1 MNVHFLNILLD
12 FIIMWIKYWWQWLM
26 THWGALSRR
35 KKAGKFKNVPFVLTD
50 GPVKG
55 TKVEPIACC
64 RTVKQNVSSWLFIKQ
79 SLYTNLNQKVW
90 GHPRSHGCM
99 ELKSI
104 SYKIN
109 FVINFLGSWQN
120 SCSIAIS
127 QSHVTVASVEIFV
140 FKIYKQ
146 TKVRFS

>member
-1 MNVHFLNILLD
+1 
-12 FIIMWIKYWWQWLM
+12 MWIKYWWQRLM
-26 THWGALSRR
+26 THRGALSRR

-99 ELKSI
+99 QLKPI
-104 SYKIN
+104 SCKIN
-109 FVINFLGSWQN
+109 FVINLLGCYDNSW
-120 SCSIAIS
+120 SIAIF
-127 QSHVTVASVEIFV
+127 HVTAAFNYVEIFA
-140 FKIYKQ
+140 FKIKNFEDAHRAMEWMQ
-146 TKVRFS
+146 RN